1 MTSDDLQRRYTE
13 LLIAYCAEQS
23 ETQLHQGRALGHAMV
38 AQEVPPEIIADMH
51 HSAMLAMRDAQPEHH
66 CADLITFGS
75 RMLSEMLMSYG
86 LAFREQLSRRELEE
100 SLRLASEAVEN
111 TQDGVII
118 TDLDGHIIR
127 VNPAFCVVTGYSAE
141 EVIGKT
147 PAVLHSGRQD
157 KAFYRAMWQAIES
170 KGCWAGKLWNRR
182 KNGDIYSEHLAITTT
197 YDHHGQPVHRV
208 GVFSDLSEQ
217 ETLEEQLRQSMK
229 MESIGTLVGGI
240 AHDFNNMLAGLS
252 GNIYL
257 LGQSVDSDA
266 MRNRLDQ
273 MDVICQRA
281 SEMITQLLTFAR
293 KGVVAMHPLPFTSFL
308 KEAVKLARVTIPEN
322 IQFRYDI
329 TADPLTISGDATQL
343 QQVLMNLLNNARD
356 AVSQTKKPEITLSLT
371 GFTADGDFCK
381 RHPELTQDYTEF
393 ARLSLHDN
401 GAGIPKEMLNHIF
414 EPFFTTKD
422 QGKGTGLGLS
432 MVYGAIQSHHGVIE
446 VESLCN
452 FGTLFHLYFPTIVS
466 ENSVEDRSSC
476 SALPKRSTTGATLL
490 LADDDISVRTTTSEV
505 LEDLGYCVLTA
516 SDGEEAWSLFQ
527 AQPKGS
533 IALVILDVVMPHID
547 GLQLAKMIRQHD
559 RQQKIMFAT
568 GYDKNRLFNNKDDHA
583 ISDIE
588 VLSKPFNFDK
598 LSVKIDAV
606 IAQ

>member
-1 MTSDDLQRRYTE
+1 LTTNELQRRYTD
-13 LLIAYCAEQS
+13 LLVGYCAEQS
-23 ETQLHQGRALGHAMV
+23 EELLHQGRELGHTMV

-51 HSAMLAMRDAQPEHH
+51 HRAMLAMRKSQPEHD
-66 CADLITFGS
+66 CTNLITIGS
-75 RMLSEMLMSYG
+75 RMLSEILMSYG
-86 LAFREQLSRRELEE
+86 LAFRETLSRRELEE

-127 VNPAFCVVTGYSAE
+127 VNPAFCAVTGYSAE
-141 EVIGKT
+141 EVMGKT
-147 PAVLHSGRQD
+147 PAILHSGRQD
-157 KAFYRAMWQAIES
+157 KAFYRAMWQAI
-170 KGCWAGKLWNRR
+170 KTDGRWAGKLWNRR
-182 KNGDIYSEHLAITTT
+182 KNGDIYPEHLAITTT
-197 YDHHGQPVHRV
+197 YDNHGKPTHRV

-217 ETLEEQLRQSMK
+217 EELEEQLRQSMK

-257 LGQSVDSDA
+257 LGQSANDDV

-273 MDVICQRA
+273 MDAICQRA

-308 KEAVKLARVTIPEN
+308 KEAIKLARVTIPEN
-322 IQFRYDI
+322 IRFRYDI
-329 TADPLTISGDATQL
+329 AIEPLTISGDTTQL
-343 QQVLMNLLNNARD
+343 QQVIMNLLNNARD
-356 AVSQTKKPEITLSLT
+356 AVAQTKQPEITLSLT
-371 GFTADGDFCK
+371 DFTADDDFCK
-381 RHPELTQDYTEF
+381 RHPDLTQDHTRF

-432 MVYGAIQSHHGVIE
+432 MVYGAVQSHHGVIE

-452 FGTLFHLYFPTIVS
+452 FGTAFHLYFPTIVS
-466 ENSVEDRSSC
+466 ENRSQDRRSDT
-476 SALPKRSTTGATLL
+476 PTKRSTTGATLL
-490 LADDDISVRTTTSEV
+490 LADDNISVRTTTSEV
-505 LEDLGYCVLTA
+505 LEDMGYRVLTA
-516 SDGEEAWSLFQ
+516 SDGEEAWALFQ

-533 IALVILDVVMPHID
+533 IALLILDVVMPHID
-547 GLQLAKMIRQHD
+547 GLQLAKMVRQHD
-559 RQQKIMFAT
+559 PQQKIMFAT
-568 GYDKNRLFNNKDDHA
+568 GYDKNRLFNKEDDG

-588 VLSKPFNFDK
+588 VFSKPFNFDK
-598 LSVKIDAV
+598 LSVKIENILAK
-606 IAQ
+606 